1 VPCRTIAGEDID
13 PAISRLRSSWAILA
27 CHHKILQLKYEVAQ
41 DGKMPNMFLRE
52 GLTVAIYR
60 KTRDKNGNQVRK
72 ADFSYHPNDSL
83 AHLIVDAWVDSNF
96 RDLLLN
102 NRQSVKS
109 LLAARGFYLQ
119 NPVVIK
125 EETYYQDYEMQDDN
139 EVVFVLPQ
147 QPDALPPCQS
157 LLETARLLMSITP
170 NGI

>member
-1 VPCRTIAGEDID
+1 
-13 PAISRLRSSWAILA
+13 
-27 CHHKILQLKYEVAQ
+27 
-41 DGKMPNMFLRE
+41 M
-52 GLTVAIYR
+52 AIYR
-60 KTRDKNGNQVRK
+60 KTRDNNGNLVRK
-72 ADFSYHPNDSL
+72 ADFSYSPNDSL

-109 LLAARGFYLQ
+109 LLAARGFFLQ

-125 EETYYQDYEMQDDN
+125 EEMYYQNYEMQDDN

-147 QPDALPPCQS
+147 QPDQCPPGQS
-157 LLETARLLMSITP
+157 LLDTARLLMTITP